1 MKLLTRLYL
10 FGAAVPCVA
19 AAMILGGAIF
29 SFSRALDD
37 ELDRA
42 LYSQAAVEAVSLLDG
57 PGGRLHLH
65 MTSSPLLEQVRPYA
79 PHCGVYTVN
88 GTQVLAF
95 PNAQA
100 LPNVVAAPLLSELQG
115 RERRGDTSALFETI
129 DDGMRRRIA
138 LVVREPEGEHRF
150 FLVLEASRSNVVQT
164 VTRVAIGGFT
174 AVLVLAAVLAAL
186 ASIWARHLAARVD
199 ALTQHMQRI
208 GNGEL
213 GDVRRAT
220 VDDEGDDISTLQQA
234 VVDAV
239 RELRRARAERER
251 FIADAAH
258 ELRTPLATLRVTLDL
273 ALRRPRSADELKEAL
288 QAARDETERLGRLA
302 ASLLDT
308 SAALAAADEHDAD
321 GDGDGDGDVDVVI
334 DATLE
339 AWRARACDIG
349 VTLQRR
355 GHGGTV
361 HVSASA
367 LRRVLDNLLD
377 NALKH
382 APRDTVVEV
391 AVEARLEDIDLV
403 VRDAGEGIPE
413 HERDAV
419 FQPFHR
425 VRHDR
430 PGQGLGLALVAALV
444 ARVGGRAFVEPGDGG
459 RVGITLLRAVSTP
472 SSV

>member
-10 FGAAVPCVA
+10 FGAAVPAVA

-29 SFSRALDD
+29 SFGRALDD

-42 LYSQAAVEAVSLLDG
+42 LYSQAAVEAVSLFDG

-88 GTQVLAF
+88 GAQVLAF
-95 PNAQA
+95 PDAQA
-100 LPNVVAAPLLSELQG
+100 LPKVVEAPLLSELQH
-115 RERRGDTSALFETI
+115 RERTGDTSALFETI
-129 DDGMRRRIA
+129 GDGTRRRIA
-138 LVVREPEGEHRF
+138 LVVREPEGTHRF
-150 FLVLEASRSNVVQT
+150 FLVLEASRFNVVQT
-164 VTRVAIGGFT
+164 ITRVAIGGFT

-199 ALTQHMQRI
+199 ALTRHMQRI

-213 GDVRRAT
+213 GDVRDAA
-220 VDDEGDDISTLQQA
+220 VDNEGDDISTLQQA

-302 ASLLDT
+302 ASLLNT

-321 GDGDGDGDVDVVI
+321 GTCDVDAVI

-339 AWRARACDIG
+339 AWRARASDVG
-349 VTLQRR
+349 VSLQRH
-355 GHGGTV
+355 GHGGTARLD
-361 HVSASA
+361 ASA

-382 APRDTVVEV
+382 APRDSAVHISVET
-391 AVEARLEDIDLV
+391 RLHDVDII

-413 HERDAV
+413 HERTAV

-425 VRHDR
+425 LRQDR
-430 PGQGLGLALVAALV
+430 PGQGLGLALVGALV
-444 ARVGGRAFVEPGDGG
+444 ARVGGRAFVEPGEGG
-459 RVGITLLRAVSTP
+459 RVGITLLCAVAPARGQSTT
-472 SSV
+472 

>member
-1 MKLLTRLYL
+1 MKLLTRLYV
-10 FGAAVPCVA
+10 FGAAVPACA
-19 AAMILGGAIF
+19 AALILGGAILAF
-29 SFSRALDD
+29 HHALDD

-42 LYSQAAVEAVSLLDG
+42 LYAQAAVEAVSLFDG

-79 PHCGVYTVN
+79 PLCGVYTVA
-88 GTQVLAF
+88 GAQVMAF
-95 PNAQA
+95 PDEQA
-100 LPNVVAAPLLSELQG
+100 LPAQVPPALLTTLQD
-115 RERRGDTSALFETI
+115 RERRGDATAVFENV
-129 DDGMRRRIA
+129 DDGERRRIA
-138 LVVREPEGEHRF
+138 LVVREPEGDRRF
-150 FLVLEASRSNVVQT
+150 FLLLEASRRHLVRT
-164 VTRVAIGGFT
+164 VTRVAAGGLA
-174 AVLVLAAVLAAL
+174 AVVVLAVVLAAL
-186 ASIWARHLAARVD
+186 AAVWARRLAARVD

-208 GNGEL
+208 GSGEL
-213 GDVRRAT
+213 DDVREAN
-220 VDDEGDDISTLQQA
+220 VDDDGDDISVLQRA

-288 QAARDETERLGRLA
+288 QQARDETERLGKLA
-302 ASLLDT
+302 ASLLNT
-308 SAALAAADEHDAD
+308 SAALAAADEHDTD
-321 GDGDGDGDVDVVI
+321 GHGDVNAVI
-334 DATLE
+334 DEALE
-339 AWRARACDIG
+339 AWRARAGD
-349 VTLQRR
+349 VDVVLQRR

-361 HVSASA
+361 RLGPTA

-382 APRDTVVEV
+382 APRGSVVDV
-391 AVEARLEDIDLV
+391 AVEARDAEVDIV

-413 HERDAV
+413 HERVAV

-425 VRHDR
+425 LRHDR

-444 ARVGGRAFVEPGDGG
+444 ARVGGRAFVEPGEGG
-459 RVGITLLRAVSTP
+459 RVGVTLQRAP
-472 SSV
+472 HAD